1 MKSYIALA
9 IGCLAILLA
18 VTAPWQPRAKA
29 VQDDQAVA
37 SPVNSSTE
45 VSPVE
50 LIGPADLIATGRCTN
65 LESIWINDGRNLVTL
80 ATIEVSDVLKGT
92 TGSMVT
98 VVLPGGIDAN
108 REIPV
113 AVTYPGAPSIAP
125 EEEVFLFLTQEE
137 QIANSYSIVGFA
149 EGKFSIVTTNKG
161 EKLVSRDLVTV
172 DPQGGPGVV
181 RGTRTMVALSKFK
194 EEIRGHVK

>member
-1 MKSYIALA
+1 MKFYIALA
-9 IGCLAILLA
+9 IGCLAILLV
-18 VTAPWQPRAKA
+18 VTAPWQPRANA

-50 LIGPADLIATGRCTN
+50 LIGPSDLIATGRCTN

-92 TGSMVT
+92 AGSMVT

-113 AVTYPGAPSIAP
+113 AMTYPGAPSIAP

-149 EGKFSIVTTNKG
+149 EGKFSIVTSNKG

-194 EEIRGHVK
+194 EQVRGHVN